1 MWRLSLPWLVTAL
14 ASVIVPWLLFLTVI
28 GSTASATL
36 SPAALWSSVL
46 LLAPAGPMQIG
57 H

>member
-1 MWRLSLPWLVTAL
+1 MRRLSLPWLVTAL

-28 GSTASATL
+28 GRTVSDTL

-46 LLAPAGPMQIG
+46 LLTPYGLMQIG

>member
-14 ASVIVPWLLFLTVI
+14 ASVIVSWLLFLTVI
-28 GSTASATL
+28 GRTVSDTL

-46 LLAPAGPMQIG
+46 LLTPYGLMQIG